1 MAAVG
6 NDNLRPLGAKIKLT
20 PQQLQE
26 LYKCAVDIEHF
37 AENYCTIVTLDAG
50 KQLIKLRQY
59 QKDLLRALL
68 GENVTNDKYNT
79 IVLAPRQ
86 SGKCLTGDT
95 LISVRNKLTG
105 EILETTIEDFHNMF
119 NQ

>member
-1 MAAVG
+1 MAAIG
-6 NDNLRPLGAKIKLT
+6 NDNLKPLGEKTKYT

-26 LYKCAVDIEHF
+26 MYKCAVDIEHF

-50 KQLIKLRQY
+50 KQLITLRQY
-59 QKDLLRALL
+59 QKDLLKALL

-86 SGKCLTGDT
+86 SGKCVCGSTR
-95 LISVRNKLTG
+95 ISVRNKTTG
-105 EILETTIEDFHNMF
+105 EILELSIEEFHEMF
-119 NQ
+119 R